1 MFHVIIELNSLT
13 NKYMLTSVD
22 IQVQNIKCG
31 VCIATIEK
39 NIGSMPGMQ
48 HVSVHQS
55 TGMVTITGI
64 GLQTDEIKQQ
74 LTKLG
79 YPPAPKNSVF
89 KRIKTSIQCVFKQ

>member
-1 MFHVIIELNSLT
+1 
-13 NKYMLTSVD
+13 MLTSAD

-31 VCIATIEK
+31 GCVAAIEK
-39 NIGSMPGMQ
+39 NIGSMPGVQ
-48 HVSVHQS
+48 HVSVNQA

>member
-39 NIGSMPGMQ
+39 NIGSMPGVQ

-55 TGMVTITGI
+55 TGMVTITGM
-64 GLQTDEIKQQ
+64 GLQTGLIEKKLIQLENYYIKINN
-74 LTKLG
+74 KDKHFG
-79 YPPAPKNSVF
+79 K
-89 KRIKTSIQCVFKQ
+89 SIW